1 MMVNAVEESVEIPIS
16 DESGG
21 DENQSQFPMAI
32 RELGEALFLNYPD
45 KTTVLTEDNIQGM
58 IKIEVLNDFMFEKYG
73 FRYSV
78 LDTLVREKKTLSLS
92 KNGFGIEKL
101 IEIVKSIQATFEQA
115 QVQPSFSQKM
125 MRR

>member
-1 MMVNAVEESVEIPIS
+1 MVNAVEESVEIPIS
-16 DESGG
+16 EDSGN
-21 DENQSQFPMAI
+21 EEIQSQFPMAI
-32 RELGEALFLNYPD
+32 RELGEALFLNYQD

-58 IKIEVLNDFMFEKYG
+58 IKIEVLNDFMMERYG

-78 LDTLVREKKTLSLS
+78 LDVLVREKKTLALS

-115 QVQPSFSQKM
+115 QVTPTFGQKM